1 MEPMTDLGFPVF
13 DADNHYYEALDA
25 FTRHLPKE
33 YARRGV
39 FWIEMNGKPRLMAG
53 KQLWRFIPNPTFDP
67 IAQPGSLDAYFRG
80 INPKGQDVR
89 EAFGNLDALADH
101 PEYQNRDAR
110 IAVMDEQGVE
120 ATIMFP
126 TLGVGAEEALR
137 HDVDALY
144 AVFHAFN
151 LWVDEDWGY
160 NHLDRIYSAAMISLL
175 DERKA
180 LEELDFV
187 LERGARVICLRAGP
201 LLTASGGRSPADP
214 IYDPFYAKVA
224 EAGAVVGIHSGDAGY
239 DRYATDWGA
248 SQEMEAFR
256 ADPFKRMLLN
266 NRPIYDTVSAFL
278 AHGLFHRHPTLKVAT
293 IESGSSWLPEV
304 VKALKKTHSQIPQLF
319 PGDPFEQLHRNLW
332 VSPFFEDDIRGLADL
347 IGVDKILMG
356 SDWPH
361 AEGLPAPT
369 DYIKDLDGFSDDEI
383 RKIMYENAR
392 ALIGSP
398 ARVPA

>member
-1 MEPMTDLGFPVF
+1 MTALDFQVF

-25 FTRHLPKE
+25 FTRYLPKA

-53 KQLWRFIPNPTFDP
+53 KHLWRFIPNPTFDP
-67 IAQPGSLDAYFRG
+67 IAQPGALDDYFRG
-80 INPKGQDVR
+80 RNPKGQDVR
-89 EAFGNLDALADH
+89 EAFGALDAMDDH
-101 PEYQNRDAR
+101 PEYRDRDAR
-110 IAVMDEQGVE
+110 LRVMDAQGVE
-120 ATIMFP
+120 ATFMFP

-151 LWVDEDWGY
+151 EWVDDDWGFD
-160 NHLDRIYSAAMISLL
+160 HQGRIYAAPMISLL

-180 LEELDFV
+180 VEELDFV

-214 IYDPFYAKVA
+214 IYDPFYARVA
-224 EAGAVVGIHSGDAGY
+224 EAGAVIGIHSGDAGY

-248 SQEMEAFR
+248 SDEMEAFR

-266 NRPIYDTVSAFL
+266 NRPIYETLAAFL
-278 AHGLFHRHPTLKVAT
+278 AHGLFARHPDLKVAT
-293 IESGSSWLPEV
+293 IESGSSWVPEL
-304 VKALKKTHSQIPQLF
+304 VKSLNKTYSQIPHLF
-319 PGDPFEQLHRNLW
+319 DGDPFEQLHRNLW
-332 VSPFFEDDIRGLADL
+332 VAPFFEDDIRSLADTL
-347 IGVDKILMG
+347 GIDKVLMG

-361 AEGLPAPT
+361 AEGLRTPA
-369 DYIKDLDGFSDDEI
+369 DYVHDLDGFADDEV
-383 RKIMYENAR
+383 RKIMHDNAR
-392 ALIGSP
+392 ALVG
-398 ARVPA
+398 VH